1 MRTTILAAL
10 TASALL
16 ATPALAAPNRYDNG
30 PARAGAQGAEVAV
43 GAATGTVVG
52 VGLANGWWGANP
64 AIAGTALPT
73 TAAGAAAVGGVAGIG
88 TIAAID
94 AVIQPCR
101 GFQALFG
108 LNHGACVNG
117 EYVGYAPQP
126 MYRR

>member
-30 PARAGAQGAEVAV
+30 PRAGAQGAEVAV
-43 GAATGTVVG
+43 GAATGTAVG
-52 VGLANGWWGANP
+52 VGLANGWWGASP

-94 AVIQPCR
+94 SVIQPCR

-108 LNHGACVNG
+108 LNHGACDNG

-126 MYRR
+126 VYRR